1 MKDFMIYMSFG
12 TSVGVFIS
20 CIMILIESAIEK
32 HKCKKKNK
40 EKKDKE

>member
-32 HKCKKKNK
+32 HKCKNKNK

>member
-12 TSVGVFIS
+12 TSVGLFIS
-20 CIMILIESAIEK
+20 SIMILIESAIEK

-40 EKKDKE
+40 EKKEKE

>member
-12 TSVGVFIS
+12 TSVGLFIS

-32 HKCKKKNK
+32 QKYKKKNT
-40 EKKDKE
+40 EKKDKD

>member
-12 TSVGVFIS
+12 TSVGLFIS

-32 HKCKKKNK
+32 HKCKKKNE
-40 EKKDKE
+40 EKQDKE

>member
-12 TSVGVFIS
+12 TSVGLFIS
-20 CIMILIESAIEK
+20 CIMILIDTAIEK
-32 HKCKKKNK
+32 YKYKKKNT